1 MARYLG
7 PKAKLSRR
15 EGTDLFLKS
24 ARRSISDKAKF
35 DSKPGQHGRTS
46 GQRTSDFGLQ
56 LREKQKV
63 KRMYGVL
70 EKQFRRYF
78 EEASRRKGNSGAN
91 LLFLLESRLDN
102 VVYRMGFGST
112 RAEARQLVSHKAI
125 TVNGKAINIPSY
137 LVKPGDVVAVRD
149 KSKKQNR
156 VVEALQLA
164 TQVGIPDWIEVNVD
178 KAEGTFKKVPDRD
191 EFGAD
196 IKEALIV
203 ELYSR

>member
-24 ARRSISDKAKF
+24 ARRAIGDKAKF

-46 GQRTSDFGLQ
+46 GARTSDYGLQ

-70 EKQFRRYF
+70 ERQFRRYF
-78 EEASRRKGNSGAN
+78 EEADRRKGNTGAN
-91 LLFLLESRLDN
+91 LLSLLESRLDN

-112 RAEARQLVSHKAI
+112 RAEARQLVSHKAV
-125 TVNGKAINIPSY
+125 TVNGQPVNIPSY
-137 LVKPGDVVAVRD
+137 MVKAGDALAVRE

-164 TQVGIPDWIEVNVD
+164 QQVGLPSWVDVNAE
-178 KAEGTFKKVPDRD
+178 KAEGVFKNVPDRD
-191 EFGAD
+191 MFGAD
-196 IKEALIV
+196 INESLIV

>member
-15 EGTDLFLKS
+15 EGTDLYLKS
-24 ARRSISDKAKF
+24 ARRAIGDKAKF

-46 GQRTSDFGLQ
+46 GSRTSDFGLQ

-70 EKQFRRYF
+70 ERQFRRYF
-78 EEASRRKGNSGAN
+78 EEAERRRGNTGTN
-91 LLFLLESRLDN
+91 LLTLLESRLDN

-112 RAEARQLVSHKAI
+112 RAEARQLVSHKSI
-125 TVNGKAINIPSY
+125 TVNGQVVNIASY
-137 LVKPGDVVAVRD
+137 LVKAGDVVAVRE
-149 KSKKQNR
+149 KAKKQLR
-156 VVEALQLA
+156 VTDSLKLA
-164 TQVGIPDWIEVNVD
+164 ESIGLPGWVQVDATKLEGI
-178 KAEGTFKKVPDRD
+178 FKKTPDRD
-191 EFGAD
+191 EFGAE

>member
-1 MARYLG
+1 MARYIG

-24 ARRSISDKAKF
+24 ARRSNADTAKF
-35 DSKPGQHGRTS
+35 DTKPGQHGRTS
-46 GQRTSDFGLQ
+46 GQRTSDYGLQ

-78 EEASRRKGNSGAN
+78 EAADRKRGNTGAN
-91 LLFLLESRLDN
+91 LLSLLESRLDN

-125 TVNGKAINIPSY
+125 TVNGQSVNIPSFS
-137 LVKPGDVVAVRD
+137 VKEGDVVALRE
-149 KSKKQNR
+149 KSKKQAR

-164 TQVGIPDWIEVNVD
+164 AQVGFPAWVEVSAD
-178 KAEGTFKKVPDRD
+178 KAEGTFKKSPDRD
-191 EFGAD
+191 EFAAD
-196 IKEALIV
+196 INESLIV

>member
-24 ARRSISDKAKF
+24 ARRSITDKVKF
-35 DSKPGQHGRTS
+35 ETKPGQHGRTS
-46 GQRTSDFGLQ
+46 GQRTSDYGLQ

-78 EEASRRKGNSGAN
+78 EAAERRKGNTGAN
-91 LLFLLESRLDN
+91 LLALLESRLDN

-125 TVNGKAINIPSY
+125 TVNGQSVNIASY
-137 LVKPGDVVAVRD
+137 LVKAGDVVAVRE
-149 KSKKQNR
+149 KSKKQAR
-156 VVEALQLA
+156 IVEALQLA
-164 TQVGIPDWIEVNVD
+164 QQVGMPAWVEVSAD
-178 KAEGTFKKVPDRD
+178 KVEGTFKQIPDRD
-191 EFGAD
+191 QFGAD
-196 IKEALIV
+196 INESLIV

>member
-1 MARYLG
+1 VARYIG
-7 PKAKLSRR
+7 PKCKLSRR

-24 ARRSISDKAKF
+24 ARRSLDSKCKL

-46 GQRTSDFGLQ
+46 GARTSDFGNQ

-70 EKQFRRYF
+70 ERQFRRYF
-78 EEASRRKGNSGAN
+78 EEADRRKGNTGEN
-91 LLFLLESRLDN
+91 LLHLLESRLDN

-125 TVNGKAINIPSY
+125 SLNGITTNISSVQ
-137 LVKPGDVVAVRD
+137 VKKGDVISVRE
-149 KSKKQNR
+149 KAKKQTR
-156 VVEALQLA
+156 ILEALSLA
-164 TQVGIPDWIEVNVD
+164 EQGGLPSWIAVD
-178 KAEGTFKKVPDRD
+178 KTKMEGTFKNLPERSEIANDVN
-191 EFGAD
+191 ES
-196 IKEALIV
+196 LIV

>member
-1 MARYLG
+1 VARYLG

-35 DSKPGQHGRTS
+35 DSKPGQHGRIS
-46 GQRTSDFGLQ
+46 GQRTSDYGLQ

-70 EKQFRRYF
+70 ERQFRRYF
-78 EEASRRKGNSGAN
+78 EEADRRRGNTGSN

-112 RAEARQLVSHKAI
+112 RAEARQLVSHKAV
-125 TVNGKAINIPSY
+125 TVNGEPVNIPSY
-137 LVKPGDVVAVRD
+137 LVKPGDVVAVRE
-149 KSKKQNR
+149 KARKQTR
-156 VVEALQLA
+156 VIEALQLA
-164 TQVGIPDWIEVNVD
+164 QQTGMPAWVEVNVE
-178 KAEGTFKKVPDRD
+178 KAEGVFKKVPDRD

-196 IKEALIV
+196 INESLIV

>member
-1 MARYLG
+1 MARYIG

-24 ARRSISDKAKF
+24 ARRSIADKAKF
-35 DSKPGQHGRTS
+35 DTKPGQHGRTS
-46 GQRTSDFGLQ
+46 GQRTSDYGLQ

-78 EEASRRKGNSGAN
+78 EEAVLLRGNTGAN
-91 LLFLLESRLDN
+91 LLGLLESRLDN

-125 TVNGKAINIPSY
+125 TVNGQSVNIPSY
-137 LVKPGDVVAVRD
+137 MVKVGDVIAVRE
-149 KSKKQNR
+149 KSKKQAR
-156 VVEALQLA
+156 IVEALQLA
-164 TQVGIPDWIEVNVD
+164 QQVGFPAWVEVSID
-178 KAEGTFKKVPDRD
+178 KVEGTFKQVPDRD
-191 EFGAD
+191 QFGAD
-196 IKEALIV
+196 INESLIV

>member
-1 MARYLG
+1 
-7 PKAKLSRR
+7 AKLSRR

-46 GQRTSDFGLQ
+46 GSRTSDFGLQ

-70 EKQFRRYF
+70 ERQFRRYF
-78 EEASRRKGNSGAN
+78 AEADRRRGNTGQN
-91 LLFLLESRLDN
+91 LLSILESRLDN
-102 VVYRMGFGST
+102 VVYRMGFAST
-112 RAEARQLVSHKAI
+112 RAEARQLVSHKGI
-125 TVNGKAINIPSY
+125 SVNGQTVNIPSY
-137 LVKPGDVVAVRD
+137 LVNAGDVIAVRE
-149 KSKKQNR
+149 KARNQNR
-156 VVEALQLA
+156 VKEALELA
-164 TQVGIPDWIEVNVD
+164 KQIGFPSWVEVAPD
-178 KAEGTFKKVPDRD
+178 KCEGVFKRVPDRD

-196 IKEALIV
+196 INESLIV